1 MSKREKDIIYPFSE
15 EEPILCIEL
24 INNEDYLFLGNTM
37 GNFAIYKI
45 ELEKE
50 SYIIYKKVF
59 NQKMS
64 ISDININLDLNIL
77 ATSSIKGV
85 ILIHN

>member
-1 MSKREKDIIYPFSE
+1 M
-15 EEPILCIEL
+15 LCIEL
-24 INNEDYLFLGNTM
+24 TNDEDYLFLGNTM
-37 GNFAIYKI
+37 GNIAIYKI
-45 ELEKE
+45 DWEKE
-50 SYIIYKKVF
+50 SYNLYKKVF

-64 ISDININLDLNIL
+64 IPDININLDLNIL

>member
-1 MSKREKDIIYPFSE
+1 
-15 EEPILCIEL
+15 
-24 INNEDYLFLGNTM
+24 M
-37 GNFAIYKI
+37 GNIAIYI
-45 ELEKE
+45 IDWEKE
-50 SYIIYKKVF
+50 SYNLYKKVF

-77 ATSSIKGV
+77 ATSSINGV